1 MKNRLPEEVWVVRVA
16 QDGTVTRTKEMRDSF
31 PVCGGDDE
39 IDQLKFED
47 RETLKPR
54 RAPWEE

>member
-1 MKNRLPEEVWVVRVA
+1 MEVIVFRTVNGKLVR
-16 QDGTVTRTKEMRDSF
+16 TVEVRPDAPKSIR
-31 PVCGGDDE
+31 GGDDE